1 VEDAELLG
9 ILDNP
14 DLYVSGTPIIFQ
26 NAGITRD
33 GEKRPTAIR
42 IRLKRP

>member
-1 VEDAELLG
+1 
-9 ILDNP
+9 
-14 DLYVSGTPIIFQ
+14 VSGTSIVFQ

-42 IRLKRP
+42 IRLNRP

>member
-1 VEDAELLG
+1 VDDPELLG

-14 DLYVSGTPIIFQ
+14 DLYVSGTSIVFQ

-42 IRLKRP
+42 IRLGKP